1 MEFKFYKL
9 LQYHLICKTILQ
21 HYCKIV
27 CNQIKHVFY
36 ILMVKYLNIC
46 VGIRASAL
54 GLQMPNVRRIWH
66 FKPQSTQHLE
76 LQNPS
81 IANFF
86 AILLQC
92 NSKCRIALQQYCKY
106 IYIYIYIQLLFPGI
120 SLSSLSLF
128 MFSSLFSF
136 SFSHLLSPL
145 FKPKPHPPPNINITH
160 HSGGNIG
167 GNVDAVIDTS
177 GFHKKKK
184 KIYIYIYIFSLL

>member
-9 LQYHLICKTILQ
+9 LQYHLICKTVLQ

-46 VGIRASAL
+46 NIEVWVL
-54 GLQMPNVRRIWH
+54 EHQHQGLQMPNVRRIWH

-92 NSKCRIALQQYCKY
+92 NSKGRIALQQYC
-106 IYIYIYIQLLFPGI
+106 
-120 SLSSLSLF
+120 
-128 MFSSLFSF
+128 
-136 SFSHLLSPL
+136 
-145 FKPKPHPPPNINITH
+145 
-160 HSGGNIG
+160 
-167 GNVDAVIDTS
+167 
-177 GFHKKKK
+177 KKK
-184 KIYIYIYIFSLL
+184 KIYIYIYILSCFSLEFLSPLSHYFCSLLSFLSLFLICSLLSPNPNTILLPTSTSHIIVEETLML

>member
-9 LQYHLICKTILQ
+9 LQYHLICKTLQ

-46 VGIRASAL
+46 NIEVWVL
-54 GLQMPNVRRIWH
+54 EHQHWGLQMPNVRRIWH

-92 NSKCRIALQQYCKY
+92 NSKGKIALQQYCKY
-106 IYIYIYIQLLFPGI
+106 IYIYIVKIYIYIYFKLLFPGI

-145 FKPKPHPPPNINITH
+145 FKPKHHPPPNINITH
-160 HSGGNIG
+160 HSGGN
-167 GNVDAVIDTS
+167 VD
-177 GFHKKKK
+177 
-184 KIYIYIYIFSLL
+184 LLFFFFLL